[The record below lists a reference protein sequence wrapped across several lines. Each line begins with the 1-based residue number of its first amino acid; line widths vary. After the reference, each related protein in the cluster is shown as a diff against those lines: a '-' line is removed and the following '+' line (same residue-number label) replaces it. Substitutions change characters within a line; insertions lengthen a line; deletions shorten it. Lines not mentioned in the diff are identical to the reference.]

1 MRLSRTGLWLQM
13 KKNPI
18 KKLIQCVR
26 ERRGGERLRGAAGGR
41 RERVEEGRAFKSFLV
56 AKVVLQRQRRSRCP
70 ATGGRQC
77 FEEPEKEAETE
88 FFLKGRFGAN
98 FESLFQ
104 TNDAAAVDRYPTKK
118 V

>member
-26 ERRGGERLRGAAGGR
+26 ERRGAGGTSRGR

-56 AKVVLQRQRRSRCP
+56 AKVVQQRQRRSRCP

-77 FEEPEKEAETE
+77 FEEPEKVAETE